1 MAFYHLPMS
10 NIHHHGRVI
19 DTGVVAPAGK
29 PSPRRNHGAWTARC
43 RGFTLID
50 ALFIVAI
57 VATVAAV
64 ALQKHVDCAAQMVEA
79 SSSGGDI
86 FVRLAHFL
94 DREHGTPWI
103 SNLGGVC

>member
-10 NIHHHGRVI
+10 NIH
-19 DTGVVAPAGK
+19 
-29 PSPRRNHGAWTARC
+29 
-43 RGFTLID
+43 RGFTVID

-64 ALQKHVDCAAQMVEA
+64 AVQKHVDCTTQMVEA
-79 SSSGGDI
+79 SSSGDDI

-94 DREHGTPWI
+94 AREHGTPWI